1 MTDAEIASDV
11 SARHGG
17 VHRNSAF
24 PGHSRDGRGWRGQ
37 RDGNL
42 RRDIESDQI
51 QPASI
56 DLRLGSYAYPV
67 DTSFLPGR
75 GVKVLEKMEDLDP
88 DFQRFKIDLTNGAVL
103 EKGRVYVV
111 PLAEFISLKSEVAAF
126 ANPKSSTGRLDILT
140 RLIADGATHFD
151 QVEDGYKGQLYIEIA
166 PRSFSVVVK
175 SGTRLNQLRFRR
187 TRGSAARPITAA
199 DWTDAARRR
208 EHRGHSQR
216 GGAKARVGDRPGMLP
231 FTVDL
236 EGARRGDSLIGWRA
250 KKNTTRIDLERRD
263 YDPLDFWEPL
273 YWHKQPSLTL
283 VPDEFYILM
292 TKEAIAVP
300 PSYAAE
306 MLPYDTR
313 AGEFR
318 VHYAGFFDPG
328 FGWNPATGKA
338 GSSRGVLEVR
348 SHEVPFLLEHG
359 QTVGWLRYERMAQVT
374 VNLVRPGNPLELSG
388 PGAEAREAVPSS
400 SSRAV
405 STFCRTIT
413 VSTLPL
419 RICSARTG
427 RNSRLGAIQKRAVRF
442 DAFARAFV
450 DHRVELAER
459 GVDRRG
465 FLLRVHVA
473 LDAVV
478 VDQRDR
484 AWLDAAQQRR
494 RDGDLRST
502 SGPACRAR
510 RRARWSRLR

>member
-1 MTDAEIASDV
+1 MDSDIAGDV
-11 SARHGG
+11 SVRQSVYTGILPFQAIREMVDGG
-17 VHRNSAF
+17 EIKATEIF
-24 PGHSRDGRGWRGQ
+24 D
-37 RDGNL
+37 
-42 RRDIESDQI
+42 DIAADQI

-75 GVKVLEKMEDLDP
+75 GVKVLEKMEDLDA
-88 DFQRFKIDLTNGAVL
+88 DFQRFRIDLTNGAVL

-111 PLAEFISLKSEVAAF
+111 PLAEFISLRSEVAAF

-187 TRGSAARPITAA
+187 TRGLVAKPITGA
-199 DWTDAARRR
+199 DWKALLDEGSIVDTRSAEQRARF
-208 EHRGHSQR
+208 
-216 GGAKARVGDRPGMLP
+216 GDRPGVLP

-236 EGARRGDSLIGWRA
+236 EGARHGDSLIGWRA
-250 KKNTTRIDLERRD
+250 KKNTKRIDLERRD
-263 YDPLDFWEPL
+263 YDPLDFWEPI
-273 YWHKQPSLTL
+273 YWHKEPSLTL

-328 FGWNPATGKA
+328 FGWNPETGRA

-348 SHEVPFLLEHG
+348 SHEVPFLLEHA
-359 QTVGWLRYERMAQVT
+359 QTVGWLRYERMAQ
-374 VNLVRPGNPLELSG
+374 S
-388 PGAEAREAVPSS
+388 PSALYGQEIRS
-400 SSRAV
+400 NYQGQG
-405 STFCRTIT
+405 
-413 VSTLPL
+413 L
-419 RICSARTG
+419 
-427 RNSRLGAIQKRAVRF
+427 K
-442 DAFARAFV
+442 
-450 DHRVELAER
+450 LAKQFR
-459 GVDRRG
+459 
-465 FLLRVHVA
+465 
-473 LDAVV
+473 
-478 VDQRDR
+478 Q
-484 AWLDAAQQRR
+484 
-494 RDGDLRST
+494 S
-502 SGPACRAR
+502 
-510 RRARWSRLR
+510 

>member
-1 MTDAEIASDV
+1 LTDAEIASDV
-11 SARHGG
+11 SVRQSVYTGILPFQAIRAMVDGG
-17 VHRNSAF
+17 EVRATEIFS
-24 PGHSRDGRGWRGQ
+24 G
-37 RDGNL
+37 
-42 RRDIESDQI
+42 IEADQI

-75 GVKVLEKMEDLDP
+75 GVKVLEKMQDLDP
-88 DFQRFKIDLTNGAVL
+88 DFERFKIDLRNGAVL

-151 QVEDGYKGQLYIEIA
+151 QVEDGYEGQLYIEIA

-187 TRGSAARPITAA
+187 TRGLEARPIAA
-199 DWTDAARRR
+199 SEWKGLLDEGSIVDARSA
-208 EHRGHSQR
+208 EE
-216 GGAKARVGDRPGMLP
+216 KAWLGNRTGVLP
-231 FTVDL
+231 FTIDL
-236 EGARRGDSLIGWRA
+236 EGARSRDSLIGWRA

-263 YDPLDFWEPL
+263 YEPLDFWEPI
-273 YWHKQPSLTL
+273 YWHKQRSLAL

-328 FGWNPATGKA
+328 FGWNSATGKA

-348 SHEVPFLLEHG
+348 SHEVPFLLEHA
-359 QTVGWLRYERMAQVT
+359 QTVGWLRYERMAQ
-374 VNLVRPGNPLELSG
+374 PP
-388 PGAEAREAVPSS
+388 
-400 SSRAV
+400 
-405 STFCRTIT
+405 
-413 VSTLPL
+413 STLY
-419 RICSARTG
+419 G
-427 RNSRLGAIQKRAVRF
+427 REIRSNYQGQGLK
-442 DAFARAFV
+442 
-450 DHRVELAER
+450 LAKQFR
-459 GVDRRG
+459 Q
-465 FLLRVHVA
+465 L
-473 LDAVV
+473 
-478 VDQRDR
+478 
-484 AWLDAAQQRR
+484 
-494 RDGDLRST
+494 
-502 SGPACRAR
+502 
-510 RRARWSRLR
+510 